1 MESCGYVPISG
12 EVMDPLSE
20 LVTRKSK
27 ATGAAG
33 RRAEL
38 RVEAQQ
44 LNVEES
50 RALSMRKELGFA
62 KDIPFHGIA

>member
-62 KDIPFHGIA
+62 KDIPFNGIA